1 MVLDLT
7 IGLQVLLGGV
17 LTGCIYALVAVG
29 LALIWGLMGLINFA
43 HGDLLMIGM
52 YASFWFWALFAIDP
66 IVGLPINAVLLF
78 LVGVAVY
85 FVITKKVL
93 RAERTSQIFAT
104 FGLAIALRAG
114 AQFFWSP
121 DYRMISEPLL
131 GGVMKIGT
139 LTVGKAH
146 LIGGI
151 IALILS
157 IILYFITLKTDF
169 GRAIRATAEDREI
182 AEIMGINT
190 DKVFAIAWGIGGSC
204 VGIAGALMASYYYI
218 YPDVGLMFSTLAP
231 AIVALGGF
239 GSIPGAMIAAIIIG
253 IVQTV
258 FSFFL
263 SSAYKLAVVYTLYLV
278 IVISRPQGLFGR
290 R

>member
-1 MVLDLT
+1 MVLNLT
-7 IGLQVLLGGV
+7 TGLQVLLGGF

-29 LALIWGLMGLINFA
+29 LALIWGLMGLVNFA
-43 HGDLLMIGM
+43 HGDFLMIGM
-52 YASFWFWALFAIDP
+52 YVSFWLWALVKMDP
-66 IVGLPINAVLLF
+66 FIGLPINAIVMFCL
-78 LVGVAVY
+78 GVFVY
-85 FVITKKVL
+85 FFITKKVL

-121 DYRMISEPLL
+121 DYRMINNPIL
-131 GGVMKIGT
+131 GGVMKLGE
-139 LTVGKAH
+139 LTVCKAH

-151 IALILS
+151 VALGLSMGLYYMILR
-157 IILYFITLKTDF
+157 TDF
-169 GRAIRATAEDREI
+169 GRALRATAEDRHT

-190 DKVFAIAWGIGGSC
+190 DKVFAIAWGIGGLC
-204 VGIAGALMASYYYI
+204 VGIGGALMASYYYI

-239 GSIPGAMIAAIIIG
+239 GNIPGAVLAAILVG
-253 IVQTV
+253 IVQTG
-258 FSFFL
+258 FSFFMNP
-263 SSAYKLAVVYTLYLV
+263 AFKLAMVYALYLIVV
-278 IVISRPQGLFGR
+278 IFRPQGLLGR

>member
-1 MVLDLT
+1 M
-7 IGLQVLLGGV
+7 QVLLGGV

-29 LALIWGLMGLINFA
+29 LALIWGLMGLVNFA
-43 HGDLLMIGM
+43 HGDLLMVGM
-52 YASFWFWALFAIDP
+52 YASFWFWALFKIDP
-66 IVGLPINAVLLF
+66 FLGLPLNALLIF
-78 LVGVAVY
+78 CFGVAVY

-121 DYRMISEPLL
+121 DYRMIKDPIL
-131 GGVMKIGT
+131 GGVMKIGE

-151 IALILS
+151 VALSLSIALYY
-157 IILYFITLKTDF
+157 IILKTDF
-169 GRAIRATAEDREI
+169 GRALRATAEDRET

-190 DKVFAIAWGIGGSC
+190 DKVFALAWGIGGGC
-204 VGIAGALMASYYYI
+204 VGIGGALMASYYYI

-239 GSIPGAMIAAIIIG
+239 GNIPGAVIAAIIVG
-253 IVQTV
+253 VVQTG

-263 SSAYKLAVVYTLYLV
+263 SPAYKLAMVYALYLAVV
-278 IVISRPQGLFGR
+278 IARPQGLFGR